1 MPELHPLP
9 NRGEQMNFKFEN
21 YVQLQETIRAAM
33 PEIRII
39 GLSIL
44 MEALLKELL
53 EYGYDF
59 DEVIDSL
66 ANISRVRQMARTTKL
81 LEESAY
87 AARFEKGKI

>member
-1 MPELHPLP
+1 MD
-9 NRGEQMNFKFEN
+9 FKFSTQ
-21 YVQLQETIRAAM
+21 QLQETLRATM

-44 MEALLKELL
+44 TEALLKELL

-59 DEVIDSL
+59 DEVIDAY
-66 ANISRVRQMARTTKL
+66 ANISHARGMTKTAKS

-87 AARFEKGKI
+87 NARFEKEKL